1 MQIYDPLDHDASILR
16 FSEEV
21 DRLSKAG
28 RGMRIIDA
36 IIAVAGKENMEPQ
49 FAATLLTPALRDR
62 LQDDAERH
70 HMVKRSA
77 RLRFT

>member
-1 MQIYDPLDHDASILR
+1 MAIYDPLDHEASIVR

-21 DRLSKAG
+21 ERLSRTG

-36 IIAVAGKENMEPQ
+36 ILEIAGRENMEPQ
-49 FAATLLTPALRDR
+49 FAATLITPALRDK
-62 LQDDAERH
+62 LQDDAEKH